1 MMKPA
6 LSFEEQL
13 DLLIKRGLTCNNRK
27 NALDILSRVNYYKL
41 SGYSL
46 HLRKDDAF
54 HDGVSFDDIY
64 ALYVFDKRISSI
76 LMDLI
81 ETVEVSVKTKI
92 AYYIAREISPI
103 GHWDFDVFDDA
114 ERHVLFLDKFLKE
127 QKRMEKKVLFIKHNK
142 EKYGKIPIW
151 VGIEFLSFGTVS
163 HLYEN
168 MRTVDKK
175 KIAREYFG
183 LSYEILESWLRSI
196 SNVRN
201 RCAHH
206 SRIYNTYF
214 IFKMKQDQIM
224 KSNNV
229 NNKSLFAVLIA
240 LKSLLLNQEQWGR
253 ICNELSTLVYEN
265 SNIIELSRMGFPEN
279 WKEILEV

>member
-13 DLLIKRGLTCNNRK
+13 NLLIERGLKCSDCENG
-27 NALDILSRVNYYKL
+27 LDILSRVNYYKL

-46 HLRKDDAF
+46 HFREKDVF
-54 HDGVSFDDIY
+54 KDGISFEDIY
-64 ALYVFDKRISSI
+64 ALYIFDKRISSM

-81 ETVEVSVKTKI
+81 ETVEVSIKTKI

-103 GHWDFDVFDDA
+103 GHWNFDAFDDA
-114 ERHVLFLDKFLKE
+114 ERHIFFLDKFLKD
-127 QKRMEKKVLFIKHNK
+127 QKRMEKKVLYIKHNK

-151 VGIEFLSFGTVS
+151 AGIEFLSFGTVS

-168 MRTVDKK
+168 MKTVDKK
-175 KIAREYFG
+175 KIARDYFG

-214 IFKMKQDQIM
+214 IFKMKKDHIM
-224 KSNNV
+224 RSNNI

-240 LKSLLLNQEQWGR
+240 LKSLLLNPKQWDR
-253 ICNELSTLVYEN
+253 VCNDLSSLIEEN
-265 SNIIELSRMGFPEN
+265 KTVIELSRMGFPQN
-279 WKEILEV
+279 WKEILKY

>member
-1 MMKPA
+1 MKPA

-13 DLLIKRGLTCNNRK
+13 NLLIERGLKCSDRE

-46 HLRKDDAF
+46 HFREKDIF
-54 HDGVSFDDIY
+54 QDGIFFEDIY
-64 ALYVFDKRISSI
+64 ALYVFDKRISSM

-81 ETVEVSVKTKI
+81 ETVEVSIKTKI

-103 GHWDFDVFDDA
+103 GHWDFDAFDDA
-114 ERHVLFLDKFLKE
+114 ERHVIFLDKFLKE
-127 QKRMEKKVLFIKHNK
+127 QKRMEKKVLYIKHNK

-151 VGIEFLSFGTVS
+151 VGTEFLSFGTVS

-168 MRTVDKK
+168 MKTGDKK
-175 KIAREYFG
+175 KIARDYFG

-214 IFKMKQDQIM
+214 IFNMKKDHIM
-224 KSNNV
+224 VSNNI

-240 LKSLLLNQEQWGR
+240 LKSLLLNPNQWDR
-253 ICNELSTLVYEN
+253 VCSDLSSLVKENET
-265 SNIIELSRMGFPEN
+265 IIELSRMGFPQN
-279 WKEILEV
+279 WKEILES